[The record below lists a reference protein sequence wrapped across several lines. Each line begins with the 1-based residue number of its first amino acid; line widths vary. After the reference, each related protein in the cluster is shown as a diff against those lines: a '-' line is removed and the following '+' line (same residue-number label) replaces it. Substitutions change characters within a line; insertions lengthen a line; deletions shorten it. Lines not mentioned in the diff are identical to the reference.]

1 MSTTPTP
8 RTRSSLRRSAARSV
22 RRYAGAALVA
32 GTAAAI
38 LPLTVA
44 DSAVA
49 ASGGTTYYVAPNGN
63 DSAAGTSPEQPLRSL
78 GRVEGL
84 NLQPGDKVLLQRG
97 ATFTG
102 KLGVWKSGTA
112 AKRITIGSYGP
123 KSAGKPRLTNNI
135 NDFCV
140 MVGASYV
147 TVSDVHVTGC
157 RVGIWSRGTENV
169 ITRVEATKNMHGIE
183 VDAGSLRTHVVRNHL
198 HHNDAMAANTPGA
211 FDDYGAVGVVVVGDD
226 TEVAFNKITDNWAPS
241 ADFGTDGSAVEIYG
255 GIGTVVHHNVARN
268 NRTFTELGNSRSA
281 DTTYAYN
288 VATSSL
294 RDSEFIITRGSNDY
308 FGPVRG
314 TVAVNNTVK
323 LTGTHSRGFVCYAGC
338 TTDLFAMY
346 NNIFD
351 VAGNVGYLEGER
363 AGGNNIYWRGS
374 MWSVTLLPGDRVV
387 DPQFR
392 NARLALKAGS
402 PAVDKVKKAA
412 MKRDLKGNKVGVDGN
427 GDGKR
432 GSDIGAYEAKT
443 ANRRH

>member
-1 MSTTPTP
+1 MSTNTFIS
-8 RTRSSLRRSAARSV
+8 RSFSLRRIVS
-22 RRYAGAALVA
+22 GALVA
-32 GTAAAI
+32 GVAAAV
-38 LPLTVA
+38 LPLATADTTVA
-44 DSAVA
+44 AT
-49 ASGGTTYYVAPNGN
+49 GGTTYYVSPSGN
-63 DSAAGTSPEQPLRSL
+63 DSASGTSPDQPLKSL

-97 ATFTG
+97 ASFTG

-112 AKRITIGSYGP
+112 AKRITIGSYGT
-123 KSAGKPRLTNNI
+123 KSAGKPRVTNNV

-147 TVSDVHVTGC
+147 TVQDILVTGC

-169 ITRVEATKNMHGIE
+169 ITKVEATKNMHGIE
-183 VDAGSLRTHVVRNHL
+183 IDAGSLRNRVVRNYL
-198 HHNDAMAANTPGA
+198 HHNDVMAANTPGA
-211 FDDYGAVGVVVVGDD
+211 YDDYGAVGVVVVGDD

-255 GIGTVVHHNVARN
+255 GIGTVVHHNVAKE

-294 RDSEFIITRGSNDY
+294 KDSEFLITRGSDDY

-314 TVAVNNTVK
+314 TVAINNTVK
-323 LTGTHSRGFVCYAGC
+323 LTGSNSRGFLCYAGC
-338 TTDLFAMY
+338 STDLFAMY

-351 VAGNVGYLEGER
+351 VAGLIGHLEGER

-374 MWSVTLLPGDRVV
+374 MWSVTLLPGDRVI
-387 DPQFR
+387 DPKFR
-392 NARLALKAGS
+392 NGRLGLKANS
-402 PAVDKVKKAA
+402 PAVDQVKKPT
-412 MKRDLKGNKVGVDGN
+412 MNRDLRGTKVGVDGN

-432 GSDIGAYEAKT
+432 GSDIGAYEAKNT
-443 ANRRH
+443 NRRR

>member
-1 MSTTPTP
+1 MSNNWFVSRIP
-8 RTRSSLRRSAARSV
+8 SMRRLLSV
-22 RRYAGAALVA
+22 ALAFGV
-32 GTAAAI
+32 AAAV
-38 LPLTVA
+38 LPLATA
-44 DSAVA
+44 DTAVSAG
-49 ASGGTTYYVAPNGN
+49 GGTTYYVSPNGN
-63 DSAAGTSPEQPLRSL
+63 DSASGTSPEQALRSL

-84 NLQPGDKVLLQRG
+84 NLQPGDKVLFQRG
-97 ATFTG
+97 ASFSG
-102 KLGVWKSGTA
+102 KLGVWRSGTA
-112 AKRITIGSYGP
+112 AKRITIGAYGP
-123 KSAGKPRLTNNI
+123 KNAGKPRLTNNP

-147 TVSDVHVTGC
+147 TVTNLHVTGC
-157 RVGIWSRGTENV
+157 RVGIWSRGTENL
-169 ITRVEATKNMHGIE
+169 ITKVEATRNMHGIE
-183 VDAGSLRTHVVRNHL
+183 IDAGSLRTRVVRNHL
-198 HHNDAMAANTPGA
+198 HHNDRMAANTPGA

-255 GIGTVVHHNVARN
+255 GIGTVVHHNVGRN

-281 DTTYAYN
+281 NTTYAYN
-288 VATSSL
+288 VATSTL
-294 RDSEFIITRGSNDY
+294 KDSEFLITRGSNDY

-323 LTGTHSRGFVCYAGC
+323 LTGSNSRGFLCYAGC
-338 TTDLFAMY
+338 TKDLFAMY

-351 VAGNVGYLEGER
+351 VAGLVGHLEGER

-392 NARLALKAGS
+392 NGRLSLKAGS
-402 PAVDKVKKAA
+402 PAVDKVKRGAI
-412 MKRDLKGNKVGVDGN
+412 KRDLRGTKVGIDGN

-432 GSDIGAYEAKT
+432 GTDIGAIEAKNT
-443 ANRRH
+443 KRRR